1 MTVAPWWV
9 RLSGAELRARL
20 TQRGLPAGRV
30 ELLVRGR
37 DHPYQAERIT
47 ELLGAAE

>member
-1 MTVAPWWV
+1 MRWWA

-20 TQRGLPAGRV
+20 TQRGATPARA

-37 DHPYQAERIT
+37 ET
-47 ELLGAAE
+47 EHHAVAIDKLLGPE

>member
-1 MTVAPWWV
+1 M

-20 TQRGLPAGRV
+20 AQRGVPGGRV

-37 DHPYQAERIT
+37 DTEHHAQAIDQ
-47 ELLGAAE
+47 LLGAE

>member
-1 MTVAPWWV
+1 MRWWE

-20 TQRGLPAGRV
+20 SQRGVRAGRV

-37 DHPYQAERIT
+37 DYEHHAAAIDQ
-47 ELLGAAE
+47 LLGAE

>member
-1 MTVAPWWV
+1 MNGYWWH

-20 TQRGLPAGRV
+20 AQRGVSPGRV

-37 DHPYQAERIT
+37 EHPVQAQAIHT
-47 ELLGAAE
+47 ELGAE